1 MSRRDL
7 GGLAAALVGWL
18 AIGVAGFAQGSEP
31 FVLPGLA
38 GDRLSERDLAG
49 APVLAVFWSSWS
61 PRCRDLPQRLTEVN
75 ARLAG
80 RARLVAINYQ
90 EDRKAAGGLLQ
101 GTGVPVYLD
110 ADGSFAKRFG
120 IATLPGAVLFRNGEA
135 VWHGRL
141 DDGALA
147 QVEGALN

>member
-1 MSRRDL
+1 MTGPRRRL
-7 GGLAAALVGWL
+7 PPVLALLLALASAGLAQAT
-18 AIGVAGFAQGSEP
+18 EP
-31 FVLPGLA
+31 FVLAGLA

-49 APVLAVFWSSWS
+49 SPVLAVFWASWS
-61 PRCRDLPQRLTEVN
+61 PRCRDLPQRFADLD

-90 EDRKAAGGLLQ
+90 EDRRAASALLQ

-110 ADGSFAKRFG
+110 ADGGFAKRFG
-120 IATLPGAVLFRNGEA
+120 IATLPGAVLFRGGEV

-141 DDGALA
+141 DEGALA
-147 QVEGALN
+147 EIEKALG